1 MKILRK
7 LNRIS
12 APKLEASRS
21 NFIFVVFIFFILYVE
36 REERNS
42 VRRMILYLLDK
53 YLKWNP
59 LNIE

>member
-21 NFIFVVFIFFILYVE
+21 NFIFVVFIFFMEEILYVGW
-36 REERNS
+36 S
-42 VRRMILYLLDK
+42 YIYSI
-53 YLKWNP
+53 
-59 LNIE
+59 NI